1 MLCWLSAGPWRLALG
16 GRTWIVDRVEC
27 DLTRVAMRVPFSL
40 FAFALVRLAL
50 VRAVAFNR
58 PYTHDNGDRMT
69 ETDLRFRVGVWS
81 GTCVDEAA
89 PGNFEPPPRTVAGD
103 GPRFRL

>member
-1 MLCWLSAGPWRLALG
+1 M
-16 GRTWIVDRVEC
+16 DRVEC

-69 ETDLRFRVGVWS
+69 HRSAVSRRGVEWYAW
-81 GTCVDEAA
+81 TKPAA
-89 PGNFEPPPRTVAGD
+89 GNFEPAARSRD
-103 GPRFRL
+103 GPRLPFPFVNKDFRIHLDF